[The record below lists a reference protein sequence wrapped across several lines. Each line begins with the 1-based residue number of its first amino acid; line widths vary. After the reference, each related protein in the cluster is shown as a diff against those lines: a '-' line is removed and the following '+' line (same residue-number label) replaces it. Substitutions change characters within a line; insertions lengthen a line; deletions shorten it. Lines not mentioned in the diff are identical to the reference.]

1 MNETKLSVPHVHLTM
16 QNKKLQRNVSPVN
29 PGSASTGCEAA
40 DISTPDQ
47 QPFLPESV

>member
-1 MNETKLSVPHVHLTM
+1 MKQAFLSHMFIWPCKI
-16 QNKKLQRNVSPVN
+16 KKLQRNVSPVN